1 MYITFDFCLTATS
14 VVLTP
19 DDLPVLNERLHGVST
34 KWQAFGL
41 QLGFTTETLANLVP
55 VDCDPAV
62 CLIKVLSTWLQHAH
76 PPTLEAL
83 CRALSHATVG
93 EEELA
98 KWLLYRKFVQS

>member
-1 MYITFDFCLTATS
+1 MCITFDFCITAAP

-19 DDLPVLNERLHGVST
+19 DDLSVLNEHLQGVST

-41 QLGFTTETLANLVP
+41 QLGFSTEALANLVP

-62 CLIKVLSTWLQHAH
+62 CLIKVLSTWLQCAR
-76 PPTLEAL
+76 PPTLETL
-83 CRALSHATVG
+83 CRALSHGTVG

-98 KWLLYRKFVQS
+98 KWLFHRKFMLS